1 VVRVLS
7 ADGSLLRRSHPERSR
22 FSGGA
27 KDLACR
33 PATVFHEIRH
43 PAEPCRNSGRRAE
56 TVDPFLGGSHP
67 ERSRFSGGAKDL
79 ACRLATVFPRGPSPG
94 RTLPEFGTT
103 RRNRG
108 SVPPGSHPERSRF
121 SGGAKDLACRL
132 ATVFHEIRHPA
143 EPCRNSGRRAETVDP
158 FSGGVILSVAAFQA
172 ERRIWRADRQQ
183 ISHVIPPG

>member
-79 ACRLATVFPRGPSPG
+79 ACRP
-94 RTLPEFGTT
+94 
-103 RRNRG
+103 
-108 SVPPGSHPERSRF
+108 
-121 SGGAKDLACRL
+121 

-158 FSGGVILSVAAFQA
+158 FLGGVILSVAAFQA
-172 ERRIWRADRQQ
+172 ERRIWRADWQQ
-183 ISHVIPPG
+183 FSTRSVTRPNLAGIRDDAPKPWIRSPAESS